1 MFLAILAGF
10 LLAFAAPL
18 LHRWL
23 GKWVLVPMALLPLSI
38 FVYLLTLSPAVLGGD
53 KLGELHAWAPS
64 LNINLHFFLDGL
76 SLLFALLITGFGTLI
91 MLYAGGYLKGHPLLG
106 RFYLYLTLFMTA
118 MLGLVLA
125 GNIISIFVFWELTSI
140 SSYLLIGFNQDKEK
154 SRNSALQALL
164 VTGLGGM
171 ALMGGLI
178 LLGMAG
184 GSYTLSELL
193 ERGDVVRNHGLYLP
207 ALVLLL
213 LGAFTKS
220 AQFPFHFWLPNAM
233 EAPTPVSAYL
243 HSATM
248 VKAGVY
254 LLARLTPV
262 MGGTDEWQYT
272 LMMVGGITTVLGAL
286 LATQHVDLK
295 AILAYT
301 TISALGLLV
310 TMTGIGTAPAM
321 EAMVVFLLAHA
332 LYKGTLFLVAGNVD
346 HATGTRD
353 LTQLTGLSG
362 SMRYTAVAALLA
374 GMSMAGILPF
384 FGFIGK
390 ELLYEASLQE
400 SPFRWMLFAVSFFSG
415 MVFVAV
421 AIALSYGVFWRRST
435 SPTPLQHPDKP
446 LLYLPPVVLAS
457 AGLVFGLLPGFFVT
471 PLLRRAAE
479 SMLGVEQVFEL
490 ALWHGFTLALGL
502 SVLTVL
508 LGYVVYRYANR
519 LLSYASRFN
528 RLYLFGPANL
538 YQLTL
543 KGFLI
548 GATKIT
554 ATIQNGYLRSYIVA
568 IVTAQISLVILA
580 LWDGG
585 PRLELGN
592 RLHELSQ
599 LRLYE
604 VVLLLMVVSA
614 LIFLFKSQSRLTSIA
629 IMGIVGYSAALLYIL
644 FGAPDV
650 AATQLLIETL
660 TVVIFV
666 LILHKLPAFKYLSH
680 ASERY
685 KYVLL
690 SLTFGAVMTYV
701 ILIVKQY
708 PLDSELK
715 AYYGL
720 NSYLLAHGR
729 NIVNVILVDF
739 RAFDTLG
746 EIVVLAVAAIGIMAM
761 LKLRM
766 QKGDKP

>member
-23 GKWVLVPMALLPLSI
+23 GKWVVVPMALLPFTI
-38 FVYLLTLSPAVLGGD
+38 FVYLLTLSPAVLAGNN
-53 KLGELHAWAPS
+53 LGELQAWAPS

-125 GNIISIFVFWELTSI
+125 GNIMAIFVFWELTSI
-140 SSYLLIGFNQDKEK
+140 SSYLLIGFNQDKES
-154 SRNSALQALL
+154 SRSSALQALL
-164 VTGLGGM
+164 VTGLGGL

-178 LLGMAG
+178 LVGMAG
-184 GSYTLSELL
+184 ETYTLSELL
-193 ERGDVVRNHGLYLP
+193 ERGDLVTNHALYLP

-233 EAPTPVSAYL
+233 AAPTPVSAYL

-272 LMMVGGITTVLGAL
+272 LMIVGGITTVLGAL

-362 SMRYTAVAALLA
+362 TMRYTSIAALLA

-390 ELLYEASLQE
+390 ELLYEASLEE
-400 SPFRWMLFAVSFFSG
+400 SPFRWILFAMSFFSG

-421 AIALSYGVFWRRST
+421 AIALGYGIFWRRSQN
-435 SPTPLQHPDKP
+435 PTPLQHPDKP
-446 LLYLPPVVLAS
+446 LLYLPPVILAS

-471 PLLRRAAE
+471 PLLRRASEA
-479 SMLGVEQVFEL
+479 MLGVEQTFDL

-508 LGYVVYRYANR
+508 LGYVVYRFSNR
-519 LLSYASRFN
+519 LLSYASRFSG
-528 RLYLFGPANL
+528 LYLFGPANL
-538 YQLTL
+538 YQLAL
-543 KGFLI
+543 RGFMT

-554 ATIQNGYLRSYIVA
+554 ATIQNGYLRSYIAA
-568 IVTAQISLVILA
+568 IITAHIALVVLSL
-580 LWDGG
+580 WENG

-592 RLHELSQ
+592 NLHLLSQ
-599 LRLYE
+599 LRMYE
-604 VVLLLMVVSA
+604 IVLLLMIVSA

-629 IMGIVGYSAALLYIL
+629 IMGIVGYSASLFYIL

-666 LILHKLPAFKYLSH
+666 LILHKLPVFKYLSH
-680 ASERY
+680 ATERY
-685 KYVLL
+685 KYVTL

-708 PLDSELK
+708 PLDSQLK
-715 AYYGL
+715 AYFGQG
-720 NSYLLAHGR
+720 SFLLGKGR

-766 QKGDKP
+766 HKGDKP

>member
-10 LLAFAAPL
+10 LLAFAAPML
-18 LHRWL
+18 YRWL
-23 GKWVLVPMALLPLSI
+23 GKWVYVPMALLPLSI
-38 FVYLLTLSPAVLGGD
+38 FIYLLTLAPAVLGGNN
-53 KLGELHAWAPS
+53 LGEVQQWAPS

-91 MLYAGGYLKGHPLLG
+91 MIYAGGYLKGHPLLG

-125 GNIISIFVFWELTSI
+125 GNIISLFIFWELTSI
-140 SSYLLIGFNQDKEK
+140 SSYLLIGFGHDKET
-154 SRNSALQALL
+154 SRSSALQALL
-164 VTGLGGM
+164 VTGLGGL
-171 ALMGGLI
+171 ALMAGLI
-178 LLGMAG
+178 LVGMAG
-184 GSYTLSELL
+184 ETYTLSELL
-193 ERGDVVRNHGLYLP
+193 ERGHVVTQHALYLP
-207 ALVLLL
+207 ALVLIL

-233 EAPTPVSAYL
+233 AAPTPVSAYL

-272 LMMVGGITTVLGAL
+272 LMLIGGITTILGAL

-310 TMTGIGTAPAM
+310 TMTGIGTAPAL

-332 LYKGTLFLVAGNVD
+332 LYKGTFFLVAGNVD

-362 SMRYTAVAALLA
+362 SMRFTAIAALLA
-374 GMSMAGILPF
+374 GMSMAGLLPF

-390 ELLYEASLQE
+390 ELVYEATLEE

-421 AIALSYGVFWRRST
+421 AIAIGYGVFWRRAVKA
-435 SPTPLQHPDKP
+435 TPLQHPDKAM
-446 LLYLPPVVLAS
+446 LYLPPVILAS
-457 AGLVFGLLPGFFVT
+457 TGLVFGLLPGFFVT

-479 SMLGVEQVFEL
+479 AMLGVEQVFEL
-490 ALWHGFTLALGL
+490 ALWHGFNLVLGL
-502 SVLTVL
+502 SLLTVA
-508 LGYVVYRYANR
+508 LGYVVYRFSNR
-519 LLSYASRFN
+519 LLSYANRFN
-528 RLYLFGPANL
+528 GIYRLGPANL
-538 YQLTL
+538 YQLSL
-543 KGFLI
+543 KGFLA

-554 ATIQNGYLRSYIVA
+554 AAIQNGYLRSYIAA
-568 IVTAQISLVILA
+568 IITAHIALIVLSL
-580 LWDGG
+580 WKDG
-585 PRLELGN
+585 PRLELTN
-592 RLHELSQ
+592 RLQELSQ
-599 LRLYE
+599 LRMYE
-604 VVLLLMVVSA
+604 VVLLLMIVPA
-614 LIFLFKSQSRLTSIA
+614 LIFLFKSRSRLTSIA
-629 IMGIVGYSAALLYIL
+629 VMGIIGYSMALFYIL

-666 LILHKLPAFKYLSH
+666 LILHKLPAFRYLSH

-690 SLTFGAVMTYV
+690 SLAFGAMMTYV

-708 PLDSELK
+708 PLDSQLK
-715 AYYGL
+715 AYYGE
-720 NSYLLAHGR
+720 NSYLLGQGR

-739 RAFDTLG
+739 RALDTLG
-746 EIVVLAVAAIGIMAM
+746 EIVVLAVAAIGILAM

>member
-23 GKWVLVPMALLPLSI
+23 GKWVVVPMALLPFSI
-38 FVYLLTLSPAVLGGD
+38 FVYLLTLSPAVLGGNN
-53 KLGELHAWAPS
+53 LGELQAWAPS

-125 GNIISIFVFWELTSI
+125 GNIMAIFVFWELTSI
-140 SSYLLIGFNQDKEK
+140 SSYLLIGFNQDKES
-154 SRNSALQALL
+154 SRSSALQALL
-164 VTGLGGM
+164 VTGLGGL

-178 LLGMAG
+178 LVGMAG
-184 GSYTLSELL
+184 ETYTLSELL
-193 ERGDVVRNHGLYLP
+193 VRGNLVTNHALYLP

-233 EAPTPVSAYL
+233 AAPTPVSAYL

-272 LMMVGGITTVLGAL
+272 LMIVGGITTVLGAL

-362 SMRYTAVAALLA
+362 TMRYTGIAALLA

-390 ELLYEASLQE
+390 ELLYEASLEE
-400 SPFRWMLFAVSFFSG
+400 SPFRWILFAMSFFSG

-421 AIALSYGVFWRRST
+421 AIALGYGIFWRRSQN
-435 SPTPLQHPDKP
+435 PTPLQHPDKP
-446 LLYLPPVVLAS
+446 LLYLPPVILAS

-471 PLLRRAAE
+471 PLLRRASEA
-479 SMLGVEQVFEL
+479 MLGVEQTFDL

-508 LGYVVYRYANR
+508 LGYVVYRFSNR
-519 LLSYASRFN
+519 LLSYASRFGG
-528 RLYLFGPANL
+528 LYLFGPANL
-538 YQLTL
+538 YQLAL
-543 KGFLI
+543 RGFMT

-554 ATIQNGYLRSYIVA
+554 ATIQNGYLRSYIAA
-568 IVTAQISLVILA
+568 IITAHIALVVLSL
-580 LWDGG
+580 WENG

-592 RLHELSQ
+592 NLHLLSQ
-599 LRLYE
+599 LRMYE
-604 VVLLLMVVSA
+604 IVLLLMIVSA

-629 IMGIVGYSAALLYIL
+629 IMGIVGYSASLFYIL

-666 LILHKLPAFKYLSH
+666 LILHKLPVFKYLSH
-680 ASERY
+680 ATERY
-685 KYVLL
+685 KYVTL

-708 PLDSELK
+708 PLDSQLK
-715 AYYGL
+715 AYFGQG
-720 NSYLLAHGR
+720 SFLLGKGR

-766 QKGDKP
+766 HKGDKP

>member
-10 LLAFAAPL
+10 LLAFAAPTL
-18 LHRWL
+18 YRWL
-23 GKWVLVPMALLPLSI
+23 GKWVYVPMALLPLSI
-38 FVYLLTLSPAVLGGD
+38 FVYLLTLAPAVLGGEA
-53 KLGELHAWAPS
+53 LGEVQLWAPS

-76 SLLFALLITGFGTLI
+76 SLLFGLLITGFGTLI
-91 MLYAGGYLKGHPLLG
+91 MVYAGGYLKGHPLLG

-125 GNIISIFVFWELTSI
+125 GNIISLFVFWELTSI
-140 SSYLLIGFNQDKEK
+140 SSYLLIGFKHDKQD
-154 SRNSALQALL
+154 SRDSALQALL
-164 VTGLGGM
+164 ITGLGGL

-178 LLGMAG
+178 LVGMA
-184 GSYTLSELL
+184 SDTYTLSELL
-193 ERGDVVRNHGLYLP
+193 TRGDIVRDSALYLP

-233 EAPTPVSAYL
+233 AAPTPVSAYL

-254 LLARLTPV
+254 LLARFTPV

-272 LMMVGGITTVLGAL
+272 LMIVGGVTTVLGAL
-286 LATQHVDLK
+286 LATQHTDLK

-332 LYKGTLFLVAGNVD
+332 LYKGTFFLVAGNVD
-346 HATGTRD
+346 HATGTREI
-353 LTQLTGLSG
+353 TQLQGLSG
-362 SMRYTAVAALLA
+362 SMRTSAVAALLA
-374 GMSMAGILPF
+374 GMSMAGLLPF

-390 ELLYEASLQE
+390 ELVYEAALAD

-421 AIALSYGVFWRRST
+421 AIAIGFGIFWRRST
-435 SPTPLQHPDKP
+435 APTLVKHPDSAA
-446 LLYLPPVVLAS
+446 LYLPPVLLAS
-457 AGLVFGLLPGFFVT
+457 TGLVFGLLPGFFVT

-479 SMLGVEQVFEL
+479 AMLGIEQVFEL
-490 ALWHGFTLALGL
+490 ALWHGFNLVLGL
-502 SVLTVL
+502 SLLTVL
-508 LGYVVYRYANR
+508 LGYVLYRFSNR
-519 LLSYASRFN
+519 LLAYAGRFN
-528 RLYLFGPANL
+528 LLYRFGPANV
-538 YQLTL
+538 YRHGL
-543 KGFLI
+543 KGFLT
-548 GATKIT
+548 GVTKLT
-554 ATIQNGYLRSYIVA
+554 AAIQNGYLRSYIAA
-568 IVTAQISLVILA
+568 IITAHIALVLLSLYKN
-580 LWDGG
+580 G
-585 PRLELGN
+585 PRLDLTSRLPELT
-592 RLHELSQ
+592 EL
-599 LRLYE
+599 RMYE
-604 VVLLLMVVSA
+604 VVLLLMIVPA
-614 LIFLFKSQSRLTSIA
+614 LIFLFKSRSRLTSIA
-629 IMGIVGYSAALLYIL
+629 IMGIIGYSIALFYIL

-666 LILHKLPAFKYLSH
+666 LILHKLPAFRYLSH
-680 ASERY
+680 ATERY

-690 SLTFGAVMTYV
+690 SLAFGAMMTYV

-708 PLDSELK
+708 PLDSQLK
-715 AYYGL
+715 AYYGE
-720 NSYLLAHGR
+720 NSYVLGQGR

-739 RAFDTLG
+739 RALDTLG
-746 EIVVLAVAAIGIMAM
+746 EIVVLAVAAIGILAM